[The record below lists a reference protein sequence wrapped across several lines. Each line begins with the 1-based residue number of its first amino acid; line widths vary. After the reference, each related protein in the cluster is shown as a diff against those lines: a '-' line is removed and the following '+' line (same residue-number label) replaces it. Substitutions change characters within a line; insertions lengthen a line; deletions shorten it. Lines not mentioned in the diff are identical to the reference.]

1 MVLDGK
7 PCLIVPYRSREDVG
21 KQALSAGCGPD
32 SGRVDLRARVNE
44 FVNRYEL
51 PKDLRE
57 LFTKCK
63 AESAARAVSK
73 LEARALDGQTPAKI
87 AEIVKAELIDAKRHE
102 LPQCVQLKA
111 DRWVAKLSI
120 DPTSKRQVMDYFHD
134 RSAEEVEYVVDE
146 EGDYFERGL
155 PRQRDPVQWL
165 SGEVKKHMQRKVQ
178 KLADDFC
185 YKFRLD
191 EDMVDRLNKLNEIG
205 QRNVMK
211 KWECAGNR
219 WDVEQRL
226 RALLEDEERFK
237 HRQQSKPWP
246 SKATVADKQ
255 RIEEDSSSSEDE
267 KDITTK
273 GGMADKLVLETI
285 RKTAKQSPKTPSVKD
300 RSNEVAFVRS
310 QDWLRKSR
318 QEKRIQAYEDG
329 DGEEGRGDKRRKKP
343 RPTHYII
350 CVDASGSMMLDDC
363 SSAAGET
370 VTRLDAVMEQCRSF
384 MKESS
389 LNSDDVYSFL
399 TFNEEY
405 EMHFTGLPMQEA
417 QSRLR
422 NSKPKAEKQTLYSQ
436 GLEGVRRAIKQESS
450 GKPALVIFFSD
461 GEPTDD
467 GAFMQVLNKIKNK
480 FDSLGMKFYTAGCG
494 KGEKFEHLQQMANI
508 SGGAFNNCGVST
520 TSIRNAFSA
529 ISSSI
534 SISRESEQKSMEDWK
549 MKTSC
554 RATGTLE
561 QIQEDAPQSYI
572 DKINFEDPRPA
583 EIYKDPGNLRCWDKI
598 SATQAV
604 YIFDGRQFS
613 RKGFQPDIELY
624 LRKMPFMK
632 GGMRVV
638 YGMTEKQDPTAKQVA
653 KRLFRDHVGTSEVEE
668 HHVFAKS
675 SAVAAYYAQMFQVE
689 MNSKGLRPKVDFKFS
704 EVGVYSKHLANP
716 QVDEPF
722 HFCGEKYL
730 SGTWVK
736 FNNNDGYVS
745 EDLSKHSAV
754 AQAFSHFTFER
765 SGHRLMV
772 VDLQGV
778 CEERN
783 SELVFRLTDPQVH
796 SSRKWKRQSESFPER
811 FGKGDFGEDGFSA
824 FFQNYVYN
832 KLSKD
837 LGLRDELD
845 VREPTETAYIPAVRE
860 YFEEFKTWLSHAR
873 EQLEWDLNEY
883 CGPQEFDDNAYW
895 FPVKI
900 WAKKT
905 NAQQA
910 LQDIQDKVEA
920 VLAKRLRKLPVA
932 QTGDEDGSKWEDKM
946 SEWRQRFAATTLPW
960 PPGFPRSPLK
970 EVWVV
975 ADQAAEQEDITA
987 LHEEIEQALAE
998 VSGSAAGGE
1007 ASAWQ
1012 KWFDENHQDWYFWND
1027 ISYDAFW
1034 PQEGHS
1040 GDWSWHIV
1048 GGNRKEWVNKA
1059 AGKSF
1064 FEDTA
1069 VDKRPVNKQS

>member
-1 MVLDGK
+1 
-7 PCLIVPYRSREDVG
+7 
-21 KQALSAGCGPD
+21 
-32 SGRVDLRARVNE
+32 
-44 FVNRYEL
+44 
-51 PKDLRE
+51 
-57 LFTKCK
+57 
-63 AESAARAVSK
+63 
-73 LEARALDGQTPAKI
+73 
-87 AEIVKAELIDAKRHE
+87 
-102 LPQCVQLKA
+102 
-111 DRWVAKLSI
+111 
-120 DPTSKRQVMDYFHD
+120 
-134 RSAEEVEYVVDE
+134 
-146 EGDYFERGL
+146 
-155 PRQRDPVQWL
+155 
-165 SGEVKKHMQRKVQ
+165 
-178 KLADDFC
+178 
-185 YKFRLD
+185 
-191 EDMVDRLNKLNEIG
+191 
-205 QRNVMK
+205 
-211 KWECAGNR
+211 
-219 WDVEQRL
+219 
-226 RALLEDEERFK
+226 
-237 HRQQSKPWP
+237 
-246 SKATVADKQ
+246 
-255 RIEEDSSSSEDE
+255 
-267 KDITTK
+267 
-273 GGMADKLVLETI
+273 
-285 RKTAKQSPKTPSVKD
+285 
-300 RSNEVAFVRS
+300 
-310 QDWLRKSR
+310 
-318 QEKRIQAYEDG
+318 
-329 DGEEGRGDKRRKKP
+329 
-343 RPTHYII
+343 
-350 CVDASGSMMLDDC
+350 
-363 SSAAGET
+363 
-370 VTRLDAVMEQCRSF
+370 
-384 MKESS
+384 
-389 LNSDDVYSFL
+389 
-399 TFNEEY
+399 
-405 EMHFTGLPMQEA
+405 
-417 QSRLR
+417 
-422 NSKPKAEKQTLYSQ
+422 
-436 GLEGVRRAIKQESS
+436 
-450 GKPALVIFFSD
+450 
-461 GEPTDD
+461 
-467 GAFMQVLNKIKNK
+467 
-480 FDSLGMKFYTAGCG
+480 
-494 KGEKFEHLQQMANI
+494 
-508 SGGAFNNCGVST
+508 
-520 TSIRNAFSA
+520 
-529 ISSSI
+529 
-534 SISRESEQKSMEDWK
+534 
-549 MKTSC
+549 
-554 RATGTLE
+554 
-561 QIQEDAPQSYI
+561 
-572 DKINFEDPRPA
+572 
-583 EIYKDPGNLRCWDKI
+583 
-598 SATQAV
+598 
-604 YIFDGRQFS
+604 
-613 RKGFQPDIELY
+613 
-624 LRKMPFMK
+624 
-632 GGMRVV
+632 
-638 YGMTEKQDPTAKQVA
+638 
-653 KRLFRDHVGTSEVEE
+653 
-668 HHVFAKS
+668 
-675 SAVAAYYAQMFQVE
+675 
-689 MNSKGLRPKVDFKFS
+689 
-704 EVGVYSKHLANP
+704 
-716 QVDEPF
+716 PF